1 MFNRSFLI
9 LAAYIAFNMFMCLL
23 LIQPPKKKIVKVSDA
38 SSNASAQEQVRAV
51 EDLEADVSTSVHQS
65 VSQPPPAA
73 GESEPVRKQAWV
85 PNGKTLGSN
94 IAKKTVPRPRNLSYS
109 LVRSEVAGASISGK
123 NPSFNT
129 DIDAGPEWK
138 PEIALTVD
146 YYKSKAAAVADARG
160 CRLVFRNLSYSVPN
174 TKVRGTELVLLK
186 DANGLVSPGEM
197 CALMGSSG
205 AGKSTLL
212 DVLAG
217 RKTVGSISGDIL
229 FNGSP
234 RSPAIMKSVA
244 YVMQDNVHI
253 GTLSVRQTLY
263 YAAELRLSERTARTE
278 KDERI
283 TEVLQMLGLE
293 HVADTV

>member
-1 MFNRSFLI
+1 M
-9 LAAYIAFNMFMCLL
+9 
-23 LIQPPKKKIVKVSDA
+23 QPPKKKIKKVSDA
-38 SSNASAQEQVRAV
+38 SSNASPQEQVQAV
-51 EDLEADVSTSVHQS
+51 ADVESAGNKS
-65 VSQPPPAA
+65 VSQPPPPPAA
-73 GESEPVRKQAWV
+73 TGGEPEPEPVRKQAWV
-85 PNGKTLGSN
+85 SNSISIGSN
-94 IAKKTVPRPRNLSYS
+94 IAKNSIPRLRDVSYS
-109 LVRSEVAGASISGK
+109 LVHNDVVGASISTGR
-123 NPSFNT
+123 NPSRYADA
-129 DIDAGPEWK
+129 DIDVGPEWK
-138 PEIALTVD
+138 PEVALTVD

-174 TKVRGTELVLLK
+174 AKVRGAELGLLK
-186 DANGLVSPGEM
+186 GVSGLVNPGEM

-234 RSPAIMKSVA
+234 RSPAVMKSVA

-263 YAAELRLSERTARTE
+263 YAAELRLSERMPRSE

-283 TEVLQMLGLE
+283 TQVLQMLGLE

>member
-1 MFNRSFLI
+1 
-9 LAAYIAFNMFMCLL
+9 MCLVFM
-23 LIQPPKKKIVKVSDA
+23 QPPKKKTKKVSDA
-38 SSNASAQEQVRAV
+38 SSNASPQEQVQAI
-51 EDLEADVSTSVHQS
+51 ADVEAGGYKS

-73 GESEPVRKQAWV
+73 ACGPEPVRKQAWV
-85 PNGKTLGSN
+85 SNSISIGSK
-94 IAKKTVPRPRNLSYS
+94 IAKNSIRNISYG
-109 LVRSEVAGASISGK
+109 LVHSDLVVGASIKSEK
-123 NPSFNT
+123 TPSRCA
-129 DIDAGPEWK
+129 DIDVGPEWK

-146 YYKSKAAAVADARG
+146 YYKSKAAVVADARG
-160 CRLVFRNLSYSVPN
+160 CRLVFRNLSYSVSN
-174 TKVRGTELVLLK
+174 TKVRGTELDLLK
-186 DANGLVSPGEM
+186 DVSGLVNPGEM

-253 GTLSVRQTLY
+253 GSLSVRQTLY
-263 YAAELRLSERTARTE
+263 YAAELRLSERMSRSE

-283 TEVLQMLGLE
+283 AQVIQMLGLE